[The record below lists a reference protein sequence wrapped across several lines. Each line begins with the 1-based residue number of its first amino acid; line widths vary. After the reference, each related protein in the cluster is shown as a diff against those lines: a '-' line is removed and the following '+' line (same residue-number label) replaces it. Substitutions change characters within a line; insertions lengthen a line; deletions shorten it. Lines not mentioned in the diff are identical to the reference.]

1 MLGYRVNEEDGGQ
14 QANSKDPPAAQISE
28 EPWSTTNSAEQIVR
42 NKSDDDQRGSWFAAW
57 SRETRLFVSMTAMH
71 GVKRVWESRALSK
84 LFWGLTVFFLFGFL
98 AWQLTLIVMEYTA
111 KPVRSDITFELVDD
125 GLAFPKITICS
136 YNPMKKSYVEKINVT
151 GDFSMRLARYMLI
164 SNNDV
169 LNIFGG
175 NDEEALEQDDAE
187 LQAYKNN
194 HPGFTINSFYHSAGF
209 QCEEI
214 LKMCSF
220 AGREFNCCDY
230 STSVLSELGL
240 CQVLNLQA
248 SPFAWMQKQT
258 EATET
263 AGLQIILDSHME
275 EMVDVALPTDKVFN
289 VQYTNGF
296 KFFLEDPETN
306 TPKSSRGVTV
316 SPGEMV
322 FTSVALTT
330 HELLDTHNWGVC
342 INEWPEGYKARNG
355 ETYQS
360 TDCQSQC
367 KAKFFNDRCTCSP
380 FMYNYDEDYRACTPL
395 EVFRCVRDYIVVDY
409 NKTTEDYVFPECSEC
424 VSECRRSQF
433 DTYNSYGNGFADD
446 AISALMG
453 ENPEWTKDRINNN
466 FLSVNIYF
474 RDMAYTSYVQVQAAT
489 VTDTLSNMGGTMG
502 LFLGMS
508 VLTVIESL
516 IYLAKVWCYLWKVF
530 KDQETPTFYLC
541 PSVVEGNVT
550 WRRRN
555 TRAEKRRLKREMQ

>member
-194 HPGFTINSFYHSAGF
+194 HPGFTINS
-209 QCEEI
+209 
-214 LKMCSF
+214 
-220 AGREFNCCDY
+220 Y

-306 TPKSSRGVTV
+306 TPKSSRKIKEEGRVK
-316 SPGEMV
+316 GEG
-322 FTSVALTT
+322 S
-330 HELLDTHNWGVC
+330 
-342 INEWPEGYKARNG
+342 
-355 ETYQS
+355 
-360 TDCQSQC
+360 
-367 KAKFFNDRCTCSP
+367 
-380 FMYNYDEDYRACTPL
+380 
-395 EVFRCVRDYIVVDY
+395 
-409 NKTTEDYVFPECSEC
+409 
-424 VSECRRSQF
+424 
-433 DTYNSYGNGFADD
+433 
-446 AISALMG
+446 
-453 ENPEWTKDRINNN
+453 
-466 FLSVNIYF
+466 FL
-474 RDMAYTSYVQVQAAT
+474 
-489 VTDTLSNMGGTMG
+489 
-502 LFLGMS
+502 
-508 VLTVIESL
+508 
-516 IYLAKVWCYLWKVF
+516 
-530 KDQETPTFYLC
+530 
-541 PSVVEGNVT
+541 
-550 WRRRN
+550 
-555 TRAEKRRLKREMQ
+555 AEEKI